1 MKNIFLKLTV
11 LIILIN
17 CFSFKTYSQNEDKYV
32 INLKTTIYTSFMQ
45 TASMKM
51 KEILS
56 NTSIQIISQ
65 SESTTKLYYEFYIN
79 EEGFKQMDSLLPKI
93 GYISEKNITT
103 TNNNDRISKINLEIE
118 YLQKKKE
125 AYDKEIQSMTEKND
139 RYFNYWNEIR
149 TIEKDIFDLKTEL
162 SSFEKDKKYAVTL
175 SIYDEMH
182 DYTDTKVSWVNMPGV
197 AFDFLVIESPKSSI
211 SAKQYMGY
219 GIKYLF
225 TRGKSYANIG
235 ALKEYSSEIP
245 DTTRFKELFYIGF
258 GQDYYSKHFGR
269 GKNKWMNLYTGYN
282 VGGFFATG
290 DTKKKSIIYLTPY
303 LGVELFKN
311 QYILIDNRV
320 GYFVPFAE
328 NRNLRGISYS
338 FSFNFVF

>member
-1 MKNIFLKLTV
+1 MYFTFIC
-11 LIILIN
+11 IL
-17 CFSFKTYSQNEDKYV
+17 SFEANSQNEDKYV
-32 INLKTTIYTSFMQ
+32 ISLNTTIYTSFMQ

-51 KEILS
+51 KEIL
-56 NTSIQIISQ
+56 NNPSIQIISQ

-79 EEGFKQMDSLLPKI
+79 ETGFKQMDSLLPKI
-93 GYISEKNITT
+93 GYVSEKNITT
-103 TNNNDRISKINLEIE
+103 TNNNDRTNKINLEID
-118 YLQKKKE
+118 YLQNKKE
-125 AYDKEIQSMTEKND
+125 AYDKELLSMTEKND
-139 RYFNYWNEIR
+139 RYFSYWNEIR
-149 TIEKDIFDLKTEL
+149 TIEKSIFDLKAEL
-162 SSFEKDKKYAVTL
+162 SSFEQDKKYEVNL
-175 SIYDEMH
+175 SVFDEMH
-182 DYTDTKVSWVNMPGV
+182 DYTDSKVSWVNMPGV
-197 AFDFLVIESPKSSI
+197 AFDFLMIESPKTSI

-235 ALKEYSSEIP
+235 ALKEYSDELQDS
-245 DTTRFKELFYIGF
+245 TRYKELFYVGF

-269 GKNKWMNLYTGYN
+269 GKNKFLNLYTGYN